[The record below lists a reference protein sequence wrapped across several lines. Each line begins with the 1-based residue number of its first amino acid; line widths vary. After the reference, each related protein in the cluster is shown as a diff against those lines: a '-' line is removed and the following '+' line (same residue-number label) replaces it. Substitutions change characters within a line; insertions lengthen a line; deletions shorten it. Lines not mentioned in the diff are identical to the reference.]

1 MASIFEDSIDP
12 KRLCPYISLYK
23 VPASPSYRDFFVH
36 LISLTSLLTHITS
49 HCHSSIFIQITRP
62 VKVFLLI
69 MKITQVYAI
78 VMAGL
83 FLAFVVKSFLH
94 VLVACSTKIRVFL
107 LRHFFYSSLIHRHS
121 LLGPLGRVHALA
133 QLINVAINVFF
144 LSFQASSVS
153 KAGTRAGTLSLINM
167 VPVFAGP
174 HLSFLSNLTGMN
186 LKTHRRLHRSAG
198 IILITLHHKCVHAAS
213 VRAYLRMDA
222 RGCAI
227 ISECLSRLSSYERV

>member
-1 MASIFEDSIDP
+1 ME
-12 KRLCPYISLYK
+12 
-23 VPASPSYRDFFVH
+23 
-36 LISLTSLLTHITS
+36 
-49 HCHSSIFIQITRP
+49 
-62 VKVFLLI
+62 
-69 MKITQVYAI
+69 ITQVYAI
-78 VMAGL
+78 AMAGF

-144 LSFQASSVS
+144 LSFQASSIS

-174 HLSFLSNLTGMN
+174 HLSFLSNLTGMT

-198 IILITLHHKCVHAAS
+198 IMSFALMLFHVLVLIS
-213 VRAYLRMDA
+213 DR
-222 RGCAI
+222 
-227 ISECLSRLSSYERV
+227 ISFSSGDSANLYPIMVGISSKPAFQR